1 MALVFVNVLLEH
13 LSKTFV
19 LYTVRILIKFYIYPK
34 GQPEERKDLLTN
46 LYFTWKK
53 CKRILDGFFL

>member
-1 MALVFVNVLLEH
+1 MFFLNNYNICTV
-13 LSKTFV
+13 
-19 LYTVRILIKFYIYPK
+19 TVRILIKFYIYPK

-53 CKRILDGFFL
+53 CKRILVGFFL